1 MMKTYKLTKEDEEL
15 VKMAKALAKPK
26 KVVGG
31 IVREVGC
38 ALITKSGKIF
48 TGASMD
54 LACGIGFCGEHSAIS
69 NMIAHSNEIEIK
81 TLAACSNSKTNP
93 AGPPCGRCRELM
105 NLIDKNNHKNTFVI
119 ISDKAKVKL
128 GDLLPLNWLEGE
140 NWDIR

>member
-1 MMKTYKLTKEDEEL
+1 MKTYNLTKEDKEL
-15 VKMAKALAKPK
+15 IKIAKALAKPK

-38 ALITKSGKIF
+38 ALITKGGKIF

-54 LACGIGFCGEHSAIS
+54 LACGIGFCGEHSAIA
-69 NMIAHSNEIEIK
+69 NMISHSNETEIK

-119 ISDKAKVKL
+119 ISDKEKVKL
-128 GDLLPLNWLEGE
+128 DDLLPLNWLEGE